1 MQASV
6 SHQFVYGQ
14 SYRRQDQL
22 PSPDDFPRYTEFSS
36 ITKVSVEKA
45 KSVRVSNPIFMVSTF
60 RSKLAVRTGV
70 QLAMFLANE
79 NIEQVFN
86 DSFQKLLDPNLGA
99 YAITLN
105 PGEEFPN
112 IIKPEV
118 VQSQEPFIVC
128 YNTIPE
134 FADFPTN
141 SINNRLEAKTSK
153 IVLDN
158 NQKRNLVSIHQIQ
171 SATFSTNSDIVVE
184 NTDGF
189 EFLYLVPYIDLLQR
203 TEITLSGRIN
213 FMLEYA
219 R

>member
-1 MQASV
+1 MQATV

-22 PSPDDFPRYTEFSS
+22 PPPDDFPRYTEFSS

-45 KSVRVSNPIFMVSTF
+45 KSVRVSNPVFMVNTF

-86 DSFQKLLDPNLGA
+86 DPFQKLLDPNLGA
-99 YAITLN
+99 YGITLN
-105 PGEEFPN
+105 PNEEFPN
-112 IIKPEV
+112 IIRPEV
-118 VQSQEPFIVC
+118 VQSQEPFIIC
-128 YNTIPE
+128 YDVIPE

-141 SINNRLEAKTSK
+141 SVNNRLEAKTSK

-158 NQKRNLVSIHQIQ
+158 SQKRQLVSIHQIQ

-203 TEITLSGRIN
+203 TEITVSGRVN
-213 FMLEYA
+213 FMLEYE